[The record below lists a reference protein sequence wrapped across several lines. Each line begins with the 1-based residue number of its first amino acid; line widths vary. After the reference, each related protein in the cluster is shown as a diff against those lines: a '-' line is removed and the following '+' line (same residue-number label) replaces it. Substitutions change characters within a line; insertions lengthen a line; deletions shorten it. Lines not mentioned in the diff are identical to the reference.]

1 MYSNSCSHGLHAKE
15 MRTKAQFIRKK
26 TSKSFFIQ
34 LKCLHLSQKKNGAVL
49 AESGNS
55 SNFNE
60 IPRTASSSNGG
71 PRLRVAFMPVDYKG
85 GEHSKLVFRSFVT
98 PQARLFSY
106 KGDYL
111 IRETVSFFISINL
124 QTALPYL
131 KAHAKAMA
139 DTLQAD
145 Y

>member
-1 MYSNSCSHGLHAKE
+1 MVHAKKE
-15 MRTKAQFIRKK
+15 TRTKAKFIRKK
-26 TSKSFFIQ
+26 NIEIFFYSIKMPTFV
-34 LKCLHLSQKKNGAVL
+34 LEKNGAVL

-124 QTALPYL
+124 QTALQSIS
-131 KAHAKAMA
+131 HRFSES
-139 DTLQAD
+139 
-145 Y
+145 

>member
-1 MYSNSCSHGLHAKE
+1 MPTFVLE
-15 MRTKAQFIRKK
+15 
-26 TSKSFFIQ
+26 
-34 LKCLHLSQKKNGAVL
+34 KNGAVL

-71 PRLRVAFMPVDYKG
+71 SRLRVAFMPVDYKG

-98 PQARLFSY
+98 PQARLFYY

-111 IRETVSFFISINL
+111 IRETVSFFISIKI
-124 QTALPYL
+124 QRPYPFST
-131 KAHAKAMA
+131 HAKAMA
-139 DTLQAD
+139 DTL
-145 Y
+145 

>member
-1 MYSNSCSHGLHAKE
+1 MPTFVLE
-15 MRTKAQFIRKK
+15 
-26 TSKSFFIQ
+26 
-34 LKCLHLSQKKNGAVL
+34 KNGAVL

-139 DTLQAD
+139 DTL
-145 Y
+145 

>member
-1 MYSNSCSHGLHAKE
+1 MPTFVLE
-15 MRTKAQFIRKK
+15 
-26 TSKSFFIQ
+26 
-34 LKCLHLSQKKNGAVL
+34 KNGAVL

-60 IPRTASSSNGG
+60 IPRTASSPNGG

-98 PQARLFSY
+98 PQARLFYY

-111 IRETVSFFISINL
+111 IRETVSFFISIYHHG
-124 QTALPYL
+124 P
-131 KAHAKAMA
+131 
-139 DTLQAD
+139 TLSQLTLERSLIPCRTD
-145 Y
+145 S

>member
-1 MYSNSCSHGLHAKE
+1 
-15 MRTKAQFIRKK
+15 
-26 TSKSFFIQ
+26 
-34 LKCLHLSQKKNGAVL
+34 
-49 AESGNS
+49 
-55 SNFNE
+55 
-60 IPRTASSSNGG
+60 
-71 PRLRVAFMPVDYKG
+71 MPVDYKG

-98 PQARLFSY
+98 PQARLFYY

-139 DTLQAD
+139 DTL
-145 Y
+145 